1 MFILVMILLKDPNMK
16 KFKQINPNFYFK
28 SDEELE
34 DFRQD
39 NYKFFEILK
48 FITDFQDNFD
58 IKNID
63 LEQLKDYKE
72 FIRFYIEKYM
82 KYEDELERKDTPYV
96 DHLLH
101 VDHYLDML
109 TLDNDLMEMDD
120 LVILRQLTT
129 DIIDS
134 DIFLFSFIEMFL
146 DMIIKFKIIS
156 YEFNLDN
163 FKDIMTLRIPDSE
176 CITEIKEELENCK

>member
-1 MFILVMILLKDPNMK
+1 MK
-16 KFKQINPNFYFK
+16 KSERINPNFYFK
-28 SDEELE
+28 SYKELE
-34 DFRQD
+34 KFRQD

-58 IKNID
+58 IKKINLD
-63 LEQLKDYKE
+63 ELKDYKE
-72 FIRFYIEKYM
+72 FIRLYIEKYI
-82 KYEDELERKDTPYV
+82 KYEDELEREDTPYV
-96 DHLLH
+96 EHLLH

-120 LVILRQLTT
+120 LVILRRLTT

-176 CITEIKEELENCK
+176 CIAEIKEELEKCK